1 MGTSDER
8 SMVND
13 SLPFLFLPR
22 SFPSF
27 DKFNNDV
34 SPLSNVS
41 LHLSV
46 AFLAR
51 IKKKKKEK
59 KSPRTNRNDRFL
71 PRSVTYSR
79 PSLSFYHTIERK
91 LYNHACASCSA
102 PRYTIPR
109 YQMRHSLTNE
119 NNLSNGKWSGKLF
132 SIRPKSSMRQDYWQV
147 ITSGI
152 ISITSFSRVQLYP
165 FD

>member
-27 DKFNNDV
+27 DKFNNNETM
-34 SPLSNVS
+34 SPLSKVS

-109 YQMRHSLTNE
+109 YQMRHSLTKRTISRME
-119 NNLSNGKWSGKLF
+119 NGVESFFPSVQNLRCAKITGKLLL
-132 SIRPKSSMRQDYWQV
+132 PE
-147 ITSGI
+147 
-152 ISITSFSRVQLYP
+152 
-165 FD
+165 

>member
-1 MGTSDER
+1 M
-8 SMVND
+8 
-13 SLPFLFLPR
+13 
-22 SFPSF
+22 
-27 DKFNNDV
+27 

-71 PRSVTYSR
+71 PRSVAYSR

-109 YQMRHSLTNE
+109 YQMRHSLTNA
-119 NNLSNGKWSGKLF
+119 NNLSNGKWRKAFFHPSK
-132 SIRPKSSMRQDYWQV
+132 I
-147 ITSGI
+147 
-152 ISITSFSRVQLYP
+152 
-165 FD
+165 FDAPRLLASYYFQNNFHYFFLSCTIVSL

>member
-1 MGTSDER
+1 MS
-8 SMVND
+8 S
-13 SLPFLFLPR
+13 
-22 SFPSF
+22 
-27 DKFNNDV
+27 
-34 SPLSNVS
+34 LSNVS

-109 YQMRHSLTNE
+109 YQMRHSLTNA

-132 SIRPKSSMRQDYWQV
+132 FHPSKI
-147 ITSGI
+147 
-152 ISITSFSRVQLYP
+152 
-165 FD
+165 FDAPRLLASYYFRNNFHYFFLSCTIVSL